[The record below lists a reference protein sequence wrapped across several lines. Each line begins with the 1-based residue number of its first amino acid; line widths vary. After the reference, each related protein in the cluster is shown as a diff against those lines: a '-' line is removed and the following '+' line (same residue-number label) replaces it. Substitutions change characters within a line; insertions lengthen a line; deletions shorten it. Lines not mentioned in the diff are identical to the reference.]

1 MFAGTVTLNTD
12 EVMVPVLV
20 PRASPVAVSGLNS
33 IWIIAG
39 TLLLGWFVWGGR
51 VSRPKPVQRNRR
63 RR

>member
-39 TLLLGWFVWGGR
+39 TLLVGWLMWGGR
-51 VSRPKPVQRNRR
+51 VSRPKQQNRR